1 MMQIA
6 SYILYGINFLL
17 IAYAIYTVSYTFLNS
32 LAALFMPIKKFANPE
47 SYKKFVVFIPAY
59 KEDGVIVSVAQNA
72 LKQTYNNDFYDVVV
86 IADSLQEK
94 TLDKLRQLPIKT
106 IEVSFENSTKVK
118 ALNAAMEKLGDDYD
132 VALILD
138 ADNIMDEDC
147 IMLMNAAFSAG
158 HKSVQ
163 GKRTAKNKNSSFAI
177 LDGVSEHINNHIY
190 RKGQNALGFS
200 SSLIGSGMA
209 FDYKVFKKTL
219 AGMTS
224 IGGFDREL
232 EVKLLEQGIKTIYYE
247 DAVVYDE
254 KVDNPQSFGKQR
266 TRWIAAQYL
275 YLFKYF
281 FKGMSA
287 LFAGKISYFNSSI
300 LRNIQL
306 PRIIN
311 LGLLGLWTFV
321 VIIFNEFFAETLW
334 FWVVAYSVYLSAFI
348 IAIPIKSYNKDF
360 FISLLKLPQAF
371 FIMLLCFFK
380 LKTAKDKFIHTPH
393 NYVELEKAEQ

>member
-1 MMQIA
+1 MQIA

-32 LAALFMPIKKFANPE
+32 LAALFMPARKFAITP
-47 SYKKFVVFIPAY
+47 SLKKFVVFIPAY
-59 KEDGVIVSVAQNA
+59 KEDGVIVSVAQQA

-86 IADSLQEK
+86 IADSLQET
-94 TLDKLRQLPIKT
+94 TLDRLRQLPIKT

-118 ALNAAMEKLGDDYD
+118 ALNAAMEKLGDDYE
-132 VALILD
+132 VALVLD
-138 ADNIMDEDC
+138 ADNIMDKDC
-147 IMLMNAAFSAG
+147 LMLMNAAFNAG
-158 HKSVQ
+158 LKSVQ
-163 GKRTAKNKNSSFAI
+163 GRRTAKNKNSSFAI
-177 LDGVSEHINNHIY
+177 LDGISEHINNHIY

-232 EVKLLEQGIKTIYYE
+232 EVKLLEQGIRTIYYE
-247 DAVVYDE
+247 DAIVYDE

-281 FKGMSA
+281 FKGMGA
-287 LFAGKISYFNSSI
+287 LLAGKISYFNSSI

-311 LGLLGLWTFV
+311 LGLLGLWTFT
-321 VIIFNEFFAETLW
+321 VIVFNSFFAETLW
-334 FWVVAYSVYLSAFI
+334 FWVAAYSLYLSAFI
-348 IAIPIKSYNKDF
+348 IAIPLKSYNKDF

-380 LKTAKDKFIHTPH
+380 LKSAKNKFIHTPH

>member
-1 MMQIA
+1 MIQIA
-6 SYILYGINFLL
+6 TYIIYGINYLL
-17 IAYAIYTVSYTFLNS
+17 VAYAIYTVSYTFLNS
-32 LAALFMPIKKFANPE
+32 LAALFMPKKKFTNT
-47 SYKKFVVFIPAY
+47 SSLNKFVVFIPAY
-59 KEDGVIVSVAQNA
+59 KEDGVIVSVAEHA
-72 LKQTYNNDFYDVVV
+72 LKQNYNSDYYDVVV
-86 IADSLQEK
+86 IADSLQES

-118 ALNAAMEKLGDDYD
+118 ALNAAMETLGSGYD

-138 ADNIMDEDC
+138 ADNIMDKDC
-147 IMLMNAAFSAG
+147 LSLMNAAFNAG

-209 FDYKVFKKTL
+209 FDYEVFKKTL
-219 AGMTS
+219 SGMTS

-232 EVKLLEQGIKTIYYE
+232 EVKLLEQGVRTIYYE
-247 DAVVYDE
+247 DAIVYDE

-281 FKGMSA
+281 FKGMTA
-287 LFAGKISYFNSSI
+287 LFKGKLSYFNSSI

-311 LGLLGLWTFV
+311 LGLLGLWTLT
-321 VIIFNEFFAETLW
+321 VIVFNDFFSETLW
-334 FWVVAYSVYLSAFI
+334 FWVIAYSVYLSAFI
-348 IAIPIKSYNKDF
+348 IAIPVKSYNAEF
-360 FISLLKLPQAF
+360 FLSLLKLPQAF

-380 LKTAKDKFIHTPH
+380 LKTAKNKFIHTPH